1 MLLPGADAQSGQGG
15 GLAGYLSSVRKDID
29 RWRDARLIND
39 ATASALAA
47 EAEAHHRRGFSLGSI
62 LAILAAILVGA
73 ALLLLIAANW
83 EAFPRLARV
92 ATIFVVILAGYGGG
106 AVLKNRG
113 QHAFAEGLWLLAA
126 IAFGGG
132 IALIGQMYHLSGDE
146 ADALLLWGAGTALAA
161 AALRSGPLTI
171 GSVLLAATWMVYVA
185 IEGAPDTGV
194 PLIYPLFAAV
204 LWAIAVWTGSVSA
217 RHLILMSLMLFASLL
232 YLEDEVVWVP
242 VGLAAVS
249 VGVFAAAVARPELA
263 ERLSG
268 LGGGLV
274 VQGLLGFITGMSI
287 VQIELY
293 EGPYF
298 LIVAIVVFAGV
309 VAALLLAGRG
319 NRALRWTAYAGFIF
333 ELGFVYLT
341 LFDTMLDTSGFFLAS
356 GLTLAL
362 LAWLINRVERRMAV
376 PQGGIAGKGA

>member
-1 MLLPGADAQSGQGG
+1 MHLPGADAQSVRGG

-29 RWRDARLIND
+29 RWRDAELIDD

-47 EAEAHHRRGFSLGSI
+47 EAEAHHRRGFSLGGI
-62 LAILAAILVGA
+62 LAILAAIFVGA

-92 ATIFVVILAGYGGG
+92 AMVFVAILAGYGGG
-106 AVLKNRG
+106 AMLKNRG

-126 IAFGGG
+126 TAFGAG

-146 ADALLLWGAGTALAA
+146 ADALLLWTAGTMLAA
-161 AALRSGPLTI
+161 AALRSGPLTV
-171 GSVLLAATWMVYVA
+171 GAVLLAAAWMIYLTV
-185 IEGAPDTGV
+185 EGGAGRGTPSS
-194 PLIYPLFAAV
+194 FALLV
-204 LWAIAVWTGSVSA
+204 LPLWAIAVWTGSISA
-217 RHLILMSLMLFASLL
+217 RHLILLSLMLFAALL
-232 YLEDEVVWVP
+232 YLDKDLTWVVLLLAAASAGVFAFA
-242 VGLAAVS
+242 VLRADLAERVFGLGNGLAAQ
-249 VGVFAAAVARPELA
+249 A
-263 ERLSG
+263 
-268 LGGGLV
+268 
-274 VQGLLGFITGMSI
+274 LLGFITGMSI
-287 VQIELY
+287 VQAERHDSSL
-293 EGPYF
+293 F
-298 LIVAIVVFAGV
+298 MLIAALVFAGV

-376 PQGGIAGKGA
+376 PRNESAGAGA

>member
-1 MLLPGADAQSGQGG
+1 M
-15 GLAGYLSSVRKDID
+15 AGYLSSVHKDID
-29 RWRDARLIND
+29 RWRDAGLIDD
-39 ATASALAA
+39 ATARVLAA
-47 EAEAHHRRGFSLGSI
+47 EAEAHHRHGFSLGSI
-62 LAILAAILVGA
+62 LAILAAIFVGA

-92 ATIFVVILAGYGGG
+92 AMVFVAILAGYGGG

-171 GSVLLAATWMVYVA
+171 GSVLLAATWMAYVA
-185 IEGAPDTGV
+185 IEGTPDTGV
-194 PLIYPLFAAV
+194 PLVYPLFAAV
-204 LWAIAVWTGSVSA
+204 LWAIAVWTGSASA
-217 RHLILMSLMLFASLL
+217 RHLILLSLMLFASLL

-242 VGLAAVS
+242 VVLAAAS
-249 VGVFAAAVARPELA
+249 AGVFAAAVARPELA

-268 LGGGLV
+268 LGNGLA
-274 VQGLLGFITGMSI
+274 VQGLLGFVAGMSI
-287 VQIELY
+287 IQIELY

-333 ELGFVYLT
+333 ELGFVYVT
-341 LFDTMLDTSGFFLAS
+341 LLDTMLGTSGFFLAS

-362 LAWLINRVERRMAV
+362 LAWFINRVERRMAV
-376 PQGGIAGKGA
+376 PQGGIAGEGA